1 MATPH
6 RHDRVSLLR
15 IKCYDVTG
23 LIGIVYRA
31 RVGKTV
37 APGWFLVVAVWTMVA
52 VASQSFAQP
61 ATPRGFVLQSVKTDT
76 PPLIDGVIE
85 ASEWG
90 EAVRGENFIQYE
102 PNHGEPAELQ
112 TVVFVLYD
120 DEHLYVAFEAHDPEP
135 LMGQMTQR
143 DAQLWNDDSVQI
155 YLDSFHDGRSGYF
168 FMTNVLGT
176 QLDGRVADDGISSD
190 NTWDA
195 PWESATR
202 QTDDG
207 YTVEVSIPLSAIKYT
222 AGENTTWG
230 INFARSRRRTLER
243 SYWAG
248 PVDHWGRMS
257 QAGDLVG
264 LDVPP
269 PTRRHQL
276 VPYALSQAQEGRS
289 PDADVGLD
297 FRYAVT
303 PQTSAYVTV
312 NPDFATVEADQE
324 EINLTRFELGL
335 TEKRQFFLEGQ
346 ELFNQ
351 RIQTFYSRRIEDISV
366 GGKALGKQGPWGFS
380 FLSTQ
385 GDVSDATAGAYYT
398 VARIQRDV
406 SARSSI
412 GFLLADRSLAGQHQG
427 SAGLDANLFF
437 TETFGFTGQL
447 VKSYGRYGHGSVA
460 FFARP
465 AYDSSTA
472 HAHVR
477 YTHLGDRF
485 ADNVDV
491 IGFIP
496 DDDRREVD
504 GAVRKTFWMDGGPM
518 ERGQYNSN
526 YNIYWGQTGTLR
538 SWEIDEGLAIDWR
551 NRWSTQVNH
560 TEEFKRFEKDF
571 RNRQTDVEVGYNTR
585 AYQSVRSGVA
595 VGRNFDA
602 DFRLWT
608 AAAQYKVTPELSAEY
623 ELQRLFLDPDP
634 GDESTWIH
642 VVRANQFFTKD
653 LFLRVF
659 WQTNS
664 AIDRR
669 NIQAVFVY
677 RYLPPFGT
685 IQVAYQRGT
694 AEFGE
699 RSNQGNTLF
708 IKLTTVL

>member
-1 MATPH
+1 M
-6 RHDRVSLLR
+6 RVARDCASRWSLF
-15 IKCYDVTG
+15 
-23 LIGIVYRA
+23 
-31 RVGKTV
+31 V
-37 APGWFLVVAVWTMVA
+37 AAAVPVA
-52 VASQSFAQP
+52 VAAQGFAQP
-61 ATPRGFVLQSVKTDT
+61 VAPQGFTLQAVKTDA
-76 PPLIDGVIE
+76 PPRIDGMIE
-85 ASEWG
+85 SSEWG
-90 EAVRGENFIQYE
+90 EASRGEDFIQYE
-102 PNHGEPAELQ
+102 PNRGDPSQLP
-112 TVVFVLYD
+112 TVVFVLHD

-135 LMGQMTQR
+135 LISQMTQR

-176 QLDGRVADDGISSD
+176 QLDGRLADDGISAD

-202 QTDDG
+202 QTDYG
-207 YTVEVSIPLSAIKYT
+207 YAVEVSIPLNAIKYT

-264 LDVPP
+264 VDVPP
-269 PTRRHQL
+269 PARRHQL
-276 VPYALSQAQEGRS
+276 VPYALSQVQERRS
-289 PDADVGLD
+289 PDASLGLD
-297 FRYAVT
+297 FRYALT

-312 NPDFATVEADQE
+312 NPDFATIEADQE

-351 RIQTFYSRRIEDISV
+351 RIQTFYSRRIADISV
-366 GGKALGKQGPWGFS
+366 GGKGLGKQGPWGFA
-380 FLSTQ
+380 FFSTQ
-385 GDVSDATAGAYYT
+385 GDMSDTTDGAYYT

-406 SARSSI
+406 SVRSNI
-412 GFLLADRSLAGQHQG
+412 GFLLANRSLGGQHQG

-437 TETFGFTGQL
+437 TEMFGFTGQL
-447 VKSYGRYGHGSVA
+447 IESYGPYGRGGVA

-485 ADNVDV
+485 ADNVNV

-496 DDDRREVD
+496 DDDRRELD
-504 GAVRKTFWMDGGPM
+504 GAVNKTAWIASGPI
-518 ERGQYNSN
+518 ERVQYDSN

-538 SWEIDEGLAIDWR
+538 SWEVDEGIAIDWR
-551 NRWSTQVNH
+551 NRWSTEVSH

-585 AYQSVRSGVA
+585 AYQSVRGGVA
-595 VGRNFDA
+595 IGRNFDA
-602 DFRLWT
+602 DFQLWT
-608 AAAQYKVTPELSAEY
+608 AAAQYKVTLELSAQY

-634 GDESTWIH
+634 GNERTWIH
-642 VVRANQFFTKD
+642 IVRANQYFTKD

-669 NIQAVFVY
+669 NVQAVFVY

-685 IQVAYQRGT
+685 VQVAYQRGT

-699 RSNQGNTLF
+699 RSDQGNTLF
-708 IKLTTVL
+708 VKLTAVL